1 MLESDK
7 ILADVVTLVD
17 GYRALEKRCKELES
31 KAVSAD
37 KFYNWAVP
45 IEQVASMH
53 GVSPYLVRKYV
64 QLGMIDTH
72 PNSTGAKFLIR
83 GSVALL
89 LNFEELRK
97 EATFKKK

>member
-45 IEQVASMH
+45 IEQDTNGCDA
-53 GVSPYLVRKYV
+53 P
-64 QLGMIDTH
+64 MIW
-72 PNSTGAKFLIR
+72 
-83 GSVALL
+83 
-89 LNFEELRK
+89 
-97 EATFKKK
+97 ATSSCVTSL